1 MLRGMCD
8 PGTVRPLVVEDERRL
23 AAALKWGLESH
34 GFTVDVVHSGPEA
47 LWAAEENAYA
57 AIILDV
63 MLPGANGYQ
72 VCRTLRNGIGVHS
85 SDRCHC
91 VTSWPKGVAELN
103 GSSAAAY
110 RRNRAINAQYKCGK
124 TTLLMNS
131 VRSFVTGD
139 RPLARPDQKV
149 TPGPHQFCA

>member
-1 MLRGMCD
+1 MAR
-8 PGTVRPLVVEDERRL
+8 
-23 AAALKWGLESH
+23 
-34 GFTVDVVHSGPEA
+34 
-47 LWAAEENAYA
+47 ENPFD

-124 TTLLMNS
+124 TTLLMIS

-139 RPLARPDQKV
+139 RALAHPDRKSYPVV
-149 TPGPHQFCA
+149 TNSARDPRQCAGEAVGITRGPRSRR

>member
-1 MLRGMCD
+1 
-8 PGTVRPLVVEDERRL
+8 
-23 AAALKWGLESH
+23 
-34 GFTVDVVHSGPEA
+34 
-47 LWAAEENAYA
+47 
-57 AIILDV
+57 

-103 GSSAAAY
+103 GSSAASY
-110 RRNRAINAQYKCGK
+110 RRNRTINAQYKCGK
-124 TTLLMNS
+124 TTLLMIS

-149 TPGPHQFCA
+149 TPGPHQFCAWSTTVRCRGCARSSGSPLARDRAG

>member
-1 MLRGMCD
+1 MRL
-8 PGTVRPLVVEDERRL
+8 LLVEDEADAARVL
-23 AAALKWGLESH
+23 AKGLREQSYA
-34 GFTVDVVHSGPEA
+34 VDV
-47 LWAAEENAYA
+47 AADGEVACYQA
-57 AIILDV
+57 AIADYDAIILDV

-124 TTLLMNS
+124 TTLLMIS